1 MTVRRL
7 GTVAVVAMTVAIGA
21 RWAAAQQP
29 SAPAGGASSP
39 AAEHLEQWRKSRVRV
54 YMDDFAELRRYRA
67 ANAKLPAPAA
77 NENRVVFLGD
87 SITDAWPLATYFPG
101 KPYVNRGIGGQTTTQ
116 MLARFRQDVM
126 SLQPKIVVIL
136 AGTNDIAGNTGPMT
150 LGDIEANLASMTDLA
165 RAHGVRV
172 VLSSVL
178 PVHNYTAASELTYP
192 LRPPDQIA
200 ELNRWLKTYAAANGL
215 VYLDYWAAMIDE
227 HGMLKRELAND
238 GLHPNPAG
246 FRVMAPLAE
255 QAIARA
261 LAQR

>member
-1 MTVRRL
+1 MTGTRVCAAL
-7 GTVAVVAMTVAIGA
+7 GV
-21 RWAAAQQP
+21 AAAVAL
-29 SAPAGGASSP
+29 SGRLAPAQQSSP

-54 YMDDFAELRRYRA
+54 YMDDFGELRRYRA
-67 ANAKLPAPAA
+67 ANAKLPAPAI
-77 NENRVVFLGD
+77 NESRVVFFGD

-116 MLARFRQDVM
+116 LLARFRQDVM
-126 SLQPKIVVIL
+126 SLQPKVVVIL

-150 LGDIEANLASMTDLA
+150 LGDTEANLASMTDLA

-178 PVHNYTAASELTYP
+178 PVHNYTPGSELTFP

-200 ELNRWLKTYAAANGL
+200 ELNRWIKAYAAANGIA
-215 VYLDYWAAMIDE
+215 YLDYWAAMVDE
-227 HGMLKRELAND
+227 HGLLKRELAND

-246 FRVMAPLAE
+246 YRIMAPLAE